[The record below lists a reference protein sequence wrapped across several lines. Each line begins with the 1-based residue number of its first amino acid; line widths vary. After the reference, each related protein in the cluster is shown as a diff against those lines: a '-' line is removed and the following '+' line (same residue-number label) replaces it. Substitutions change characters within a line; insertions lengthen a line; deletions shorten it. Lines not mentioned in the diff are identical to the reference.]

1 MPISIG
7 LAELVVLASA
17 AGLVVLVVAAV
28 VALVARRRKGDDTRP
43 WKWIAIF
50 GLILVVLP
58 LLVVVLAILWVTP
71 ARVER
76 SYVGVAPTVE
86 RVSVEPVATP
96 GPTSTT
102 SPPALTGTPPG
113 APSPLNPTPVGD
125 NPPSSLLSIV
135 PDSALEAF
143 AIPLLIAGLV
153 LLIGAAIVSVV
164 LRRWPDGDTQP
175 QDAAALPFIRG
186 SDGNGGRWARLRY
199 VFLALALWIA
209 LSVFLILD
217 LGLGLAVSL
226 YPTFVAIYAAF
237 WVLVGVLL
245 LSDRSLR
252 EKALIL
258 LPFLLVVF
266 SVRFV
271 DWNSRK
277 PFLRDLYS
285 IKEGMTP
292 AQVEQIMGAYMTG
305 GGRPLDSPETEVD
318 ERGEMVTGTVT
329 YRHTNEGWGDSDWG
343 VVTFENGRV
352 VEVEFLPD

>member
-1 MPISIG
+1 MPFSIG
-7 LAELVVLASA
+7 LAELVVLAGA
-17 AGLVVLVVAAV
+17 AGLVMLVVAAIVAAV
-28 VALVARRRKGDDTRP
+28 VRRRKGSDTRP

-58 LLVVVLAILWVTP
+58 LLVVVLGILWVTP

-76 SYVGVAPTVE
+76 SYVGVAPTIQ
-86 RVSVEPVATP
+86 RVSVEPMATP
-96 GPTSTT
+96 RPMSTT
-102 SPPALTGTPPG
+102 PDPALTGTPVGG
-113 APSPLNPTPVGD
+113 ASPPNPTPVR
-125 NPPSSLLSIV
+125 NTRSPLLSIV

-143 AIPLLIAGLV
+143 AIPPLIAGLV

-164 LRRWPDGDTQP
+164 LRIWPDSDTQP
-175 QDAAALPFIRG
+175 QDAAALPFISG
-186 SDGNGGRWARLRY
+186 SDGNAGKWSRLRY

-237 WVLVGVLL
+237 WVLVGALL
-245 LSDRSLR
+245 LYGSPLR
-252 EKALIL
+252 ERILIL

-292 AQVEQIMGAYMTG
+292 AQVEQIMGAYMKG
-305 GGRPLDSPETEVD
+305 GGLPLDSPETEVD
-318 ERGEMVTGTVT
+318 ERGEVDTGTVT
-329 YRHTNEGWGDSDWG
+329 YRHTDEGWGDSDWG
-343 VVTFENGRV
+343 VVTFENGHV
-352 VEVEFLPD
+352 VEIEFLPD

>member
-1 MPISIG
+1 MPFSIG
-7 LAELVVLASA
+7 LAELVVLAGA

-28 VALVARRRKGDDTRP
+28 VALVARKRKGDNTRL

-58 LLVVVLAILWVTP
+58 LLVVVLAVLWVTP
-71 ARVER
+71 VRVER
-76 SYVGVAPTVE
+76 SYVGVAPTIEQVL
-86 RVSVEPVATP
+86 VEPMATP

-102 SPPALTGTPPG
+102 PGPALTGTPPG
-113 APSPLNPTPVGD
+113 APSPPNPTPVRD
-125 NPPSSLLSIV
+125 TRPSSLLSIV
-135 PDSALEAF
+135 PDSVLEVF
-143 AIPLLIAGLV
+143 AIPPLIAGLM

-164 LRRWPDGDTQP
+164 LRRWPDSDTQP

-186 SDGNGGRWARLRY
+186 SDRKGGRWGRLRY
-199 VFLALALWIA
+199 VFLALALWVA

-226 YPTFVAIYAAF
+226 YPTFVAVYAAF
-237 WVLVGVLL
+237 WVLVGALL
-245 LSDRSLR
+245 LYGRPLR

-277 PFLRDLYS
+277 PFLRNLYS

-292 AQVEQIMGAYMTG
+292 TQVEQIMGAYMTG
-305 GGRPLDSPETEVD
+305 GGRPLDSPETKFD

-329 YRHTNEGWGDSDWG
+329 YRHTNEGWGNSDWG

-352 VEVEFLPD
+352 VEIDFLPD